1 MARNKTRLDSDKQHS
16 EKAVRKVTAAERAAI
31 QRRVERNAGR
41 PSIRFKVSKNESGCE
56 VGFDHADEIVG
67 HILYMDAVGS
77 GDWDF
82 ACGIMKQLA
91 KASCRGNDAD
101 EEKLNFMLSVIKGI
115 EPRDQTEAMLSAQM
129 ASVHVAAMNIAARL
143 IHAERISEQDS
154 DERALNKL
162 CRTFATQ
169 MEALKRYRSGT
180 AEKVTLQQ
188 VSVAEGGQAIVGN
201 VTQLT
206 REQRQ
211 EEIAPQQPPVSS
223 DTNVVPMPC
232 LDENKEHDK
241 LPMRRRAVR

>member
-1 MARNKTRLDSDKQHS
+1 MEAKMARGKKQDGEKHS

-41 PSIRFKVSKNESGCE
+41 PPIRFKVSQNEHGCE
-56 VGFDHADEIVG
+56 VGVDHADEVVG
-67 HILYMDAVGS
+67 HLLYMDAIGS

-82 ACGIMKQLA
+82 ACGMMKQMA

-101 EEKLNFMLSVIKGI
+101 EEKLNFLLSVIKGI
-115 EPRDQTEAMLSAQM
+115 EPRDQIEVMLAAQM

-162 CRTFATQ
+162 GRTFATQ
-169 MEALKRYRSGT
+169 METLNRYRTGVG
-180 AEKVTLQQ
+180 EKVTFQH

-201 VTQLT
+201 VT
-206 REQRQ
+206 
-211 EEIAPQQPPVSS
+211 PQPSAS
-223 DTNVVPMPC
+223 NDTNVVPMPR
-232 LDENKEHDK
+232 LDENKEHDE
-241 LPMRRRAVR
+241 LPMPRRAVR

>member
-1 MARNKTRLDSDKQHS
+1 MARGNKRQDGEKQHS
-16 EKAVRKVTAAERAAI
+16 EKAARKVTVAERAAI

-162 CRTFATQ
+162 CRTLRRKWRRSNAIGVGPR
-169 MEALKRYRSGT
+169 KR
-180 AEKVTLQQ
+180 
-188 VSVAEGGQAIVGN
+188 
-201 VTQLT
+201 
-206 REQRQ
+206 
-211 EEIAPQQPPVSS
+211 
-223 DTNVVPMPC
+223 
-232 LDENKEHDK
+232 
-241 LPMRRRAVR
+241 